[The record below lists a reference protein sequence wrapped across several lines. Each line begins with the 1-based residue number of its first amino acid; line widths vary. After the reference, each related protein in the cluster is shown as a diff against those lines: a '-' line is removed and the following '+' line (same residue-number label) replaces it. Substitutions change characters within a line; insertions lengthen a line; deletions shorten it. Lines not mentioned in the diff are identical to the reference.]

1 MRPRGIYP
9 AILTFATVF
18 QAGEGPKDAHNGVI
32 RSVSELRKTLRG
44 VRGLAGEL
52 VDNVNFGK
60 EQLIFVA
67 LGRCDS
73 GHEAQI
79 TSVTYVTDRG
89 GLPPLTEVSY
99 KEITPMLP
107 AFEQDVEA
115 TYPMHVIRLK
125 RLDGETTFNKN

>member
-9 AILTFATVF
+9 ANLVFTTVF
-18 QAGEGPKDAHNGVI
+18 QANEGSKDAQNGVI
-32 RSVSELRKTLRG
+32 RSDGELRKALRSLVG
-44 VRGLAGEL
+44 ALASK
-52 VDNVNFGK
+52 VSFGN

-67 LGRCDS
+67 LGRRDS

-79 TSVTYVTDRG
+79 TSVMYVTDRG

-107 AFEQDVEA
+107 AFEQDAEP
-115 TYPMHVIRLK
+115 TYPIHVIK
-125 RLDGETTFNKN
+125 VKKLDGETTFNKN